1 MSAIRA
7 RDLVESHPHD
17 RNSYKKLNPRMD
29 GPDNEYMALLA
40 TIQVCLDR
48 INAEKN
54 APGPI
59 DMATLRQ
66 IAKFA
71 TEASYIRTKEPPP

>member
-1 MSAIRA
+1 MSATRA
-7 RDLVESHPHD
+7 RDLVESHPHTRD
-17 RNSYKKLNPRMD
+17 SYKKLNPRMD
-29 GPDNEYMALLA
+29 GPDNDYMALLA

-48 INAEKN
+48 INVEKTG
-54 APGPI
+54 PGPI

-71 TEASYIRTKEPPP
+71 IEASNIITKEPPP